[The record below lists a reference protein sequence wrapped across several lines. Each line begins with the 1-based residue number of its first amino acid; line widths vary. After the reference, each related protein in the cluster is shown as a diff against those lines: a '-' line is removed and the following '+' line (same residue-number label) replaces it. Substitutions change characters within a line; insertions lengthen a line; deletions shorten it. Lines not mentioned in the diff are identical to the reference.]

1 MHDAVPTH
9 FVQVYN
15 AEQRLV
21 QFSVRVLEQPP
32 IGRVFMKLKI
42 LLRHAIRTFNGNEVF
57 EKTVAVGI
65 EVVNGF
71 L

>member
-1 MHDAVPTH
+1 MYDAVPTH
-9 FVQVYN
+9 FVQVYH

-21 QFSVRVLEQPP
+21 QFCVRILEQPS
-32 IGRVFMKLKI
+32 IGRVFMKLEI
-42 LLRHAIRTFNGNEVF
+42 LLRHAIHTFNGNEIF
-57 EKTVAVGI
+57 EKTVAVGV